1 MKRPKEVF
9 AMDIGFYPL
18 AGHFVRIEPL
28 MPRDKE
34 EIRAA
39 IDCDPASW
47 SIMLVN
53 PVGAGFEEYWSASR
67 GAPPT
72 ERLPYAIRRLSD
84 GRVVGTSTYFMTSAK
99 HGGVEIGATFLR
111 PDVRASPVNPES
123 KILMLGHAFDSGAV
137 RVQFKGDMRNDRS
150 QAAVAKLGAVKEG
163 ILRRDTRTWTGHI
176 RDTVVFSILARE
188 WSELK
193 ARLQKRVE
201 SLSEADLTRA

>member
-1 MKRPKEVF
+1 
-9 AMDIGFYPL
+9 MDIGFHPIE
-18 AGHFVRIEPL
+18 GRFVRMEPL
-28 MPRDKE
+28 MPQHKE

-53 PVGAGFEEYWSASR
+53 PVGAGFEEYWSVSL
-67 GAPPT
+67 GAPLT

-84 GRVVGTSTYFMTSAK
+84 DRVVGMSSYFMASAK
-99 HGGVEIGATFLR
+99 HGGVEIGATFLH
-111 PDVRASPVNPES
+111 PDVRTGPVNPEA

-137 RVQFKGDMRNDRS
+137 RVQFKVDMRNERS

-176 RDTVVFSILARE
+176 RDTVVFSILDSEWPAVKLRLEQRLAKQAR
-188 WSELK
+188 
-193 ARLQKRVE
+193 R
-201 SLSEADLTRA
+201 AD